1 MTTAKESTRLPVA
14 GEQVRQTTQ
23 GQAVA
28 CDNTHPGELYNA
40 ATETALL
47 RGMLY
52 APARLVLELSR
63 RMEAAD
69 LYADDA
75 RTIYTAAVDAARR
88 LVAAGQPDAYLSP
101 ERVRT
106 DLQRAGVLSSGNV
119 AGLLLDAT
127 SAQYPAPVWS
137 DVCGLADALIGLR
150 ARRALEV
157 TAAVLRDVA
166 GGSDTEIAAECN
178 RLLPPL
184 HNMLRRAGLEVQS
197 WG

>member
-1 MTTAKESTRLPVA
+1 MTTARESTHLPVI
-14 GEQVRQTTQ
+14 GEQVQQTTQ
-23 GQAVA
+23 GQAVVF
-28 CDNTHPGELYNA
+28 DNTHLGELYNA

-52 APARLVLELSR
+52 APARLVLELAA

-75 RTIYTAAVDAARR
+75 RIIYIAAVEAARR
-88 LVAAGQPDAYLSP
+88 LESAGQPDAYLSP

-106 DLQRAGVLSSGNV
+106 DLQRAGVLFSGNV

-150 ARRALEV
+150 ARRALVVAGE
-157 TAAVLRDVA
+157 VLRDVA
-166 GGSDTEIAAECN
+166 GASDTAIVKECD
-178 RLLPPL
+178 RLLQPL
-184 HNMLRRAGLEVQS
+184 NNMLRRAGLEVQP